1 MAQINEKLIR
11 QVFDEMVKYRPA
23 LSKYTMVDEDEEEEV
38 DYRILGDQIIKNYP
52 WPIGVELRRLF
63 SAGMRELNRARLD
76 QIFKTIERT
85 MQFVSFVMLSQV
97 WNDTLQKKVSLPEN
111 VAKELG
117 ERMMVLSM
125 GNFTW
130 IIRAVGK
137 VYQESG
143 QEWFMPE
150 MGEKLD
156 KRLFAALDFWVPE
169 RNEIGHYQINL
180 TQEETEKR
188 CVEYEEKLTFILI
201 RIAFL
206 AKYRL
211 VSVREIRVQKPK
223 YKNAKFQHVVDL
235 LNSSDSDFAAKEIEE
250 EGFSESHS
258 VLLMKSI
265 KTIDEYLNLSPLIID
280 THSEVLDTKEK
291 FGIKKDIFMYTKF
304 RGDHLMYLGTEVTE
318 KCDLRALSNYG
329 QLVEEFQELMATIS
343 PSGATVEAG

>member
-1 MAQINEKLIR
+1 MAQINEDLIR
-11 QVFDEMVKYRPA
+11 QVFDEMLKYRPA
-23 LSKYTMVDEDEEEEV
+23 LSKYTMVDEDEDEDVV
-38 DYRILGDQIIKNYP
+38 DYRVLGDQIIKNYP

-63 SAGMRELNRARLD
+63 SASMRELDRMRLD

-85 MQFVSFVMLSQV
+85 MQFISFVMLSQL
-97 WNDTLQKKVSLPEN
+97 WHDILQKKITLPEN
-111 VAKELG
+111 VSKEFEARLP
-117 ERMMVLSM
+117 VLSM

-130 IIRAVGK
+130 MIRAIGNL
-137 VYQESG
+137 YTDAG

-150 MGEKLD
+150 IVDQMD
-156 KRLFAALDFWVPE
+156 KKFYAALDFWVPE

-180 TQEETEKR
+180 TQEEIEKR
-188 CVEYEEKLTFILI
+188 CVEYEEKLTYILL

-211 VSVREIRVQKPK
+211 VSVREIKVEKPK
-223 YKNAKFQHVVDL
+223 YKDARFHHVVDL
-235 LNSSDSDFAAKEIEE
+235 LNSSDSDFAAKEINEE
-250 EGFSESHS
+250 VFSESHS

-265 KTIDEYLNLSPLIID
+265 KTMDEYLNLSPLVID

-318 KCDLRALSNYG
+318 KCDLRALSNYD
-329 QLVEEFQELMATIS
+329 QLVDEFKELLSTIT
-343 PSGATVEAG
+343 PSAVPA